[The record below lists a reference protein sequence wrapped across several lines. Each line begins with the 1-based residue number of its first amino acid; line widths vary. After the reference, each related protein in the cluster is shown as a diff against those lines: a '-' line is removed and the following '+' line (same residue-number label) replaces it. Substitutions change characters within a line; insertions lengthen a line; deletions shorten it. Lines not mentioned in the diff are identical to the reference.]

1 MRTPPSARPKA
12 KTAKA
17 ADPAL
22 GGRPGRGEI
31 LERVLAAAGETD
43 TGLALRLEAATAV
56 IGMVNERTAPGACG
70 PGTPGRPSDTSAAR
84 SAGGPATP
92 TTRSVRA
99 NGHPCHTRTRAV

>member
-56 IGMVNERTAPGACG
+56 IGMVNERTAPGALRAWDAWQAERYQRG
-70 PGTPGRPSDTSAAR
+70 EISRRPGYADNPFRPR
-84 SAGGPATP
+84 
-92 TTRSVRA
+92 
-99 NGHPCHTRTRAV
+99 